1 MKISYLLTNL
11 IFFATWMS
19 QTMFDVPET
28 DTACNLFVLD
38 GPKKSHSIITHN
50 YYFEDYS
57 EDQKLTIKIVAK

>member
-28 DTACNLFVLD
+28 DTACNPVRVGWSKKKPFNHNSQLLLRRLFR
-38 GPKKSHSIITHN
+38 GSKIN
-50 YYFEDYS
+50 Y
-57 EDQKLTIKIVAK
+57 